1 MNQEK
6 YGVLLLGGYR
16 THQEM
21 YGRYFAAE
29 PRCRLVAFSDELD
42 APLERIELGKSFAK
56 EMGLPYLPD
65 LDEALARDDVHIVCI
80 CVEQERRARVAVRC
94 AEMGKHLY
102 LDKPMAIRPEDANAV
117 VAAIKKANVRSQMY
131 SNILSSW
138 GQTAKRALESGDIG
152 ELRAIHCDLL
162 FAKGHAGSAPVGQ
175 KREQKAPLERYC
187 FVKAKPELSAVGV
200 YPIAMINWLTKKAV
214 KTVFGKTGNYFF
226 KEHVECDIEDFG
238 SLVLMLEDGITASI
252 AGGRVGWMSH
262 PQSGMKRLH
271 LVGTRG
277 ALVLDAGKSH
287 LEVFADEPAFK
298 PPPPHPLDPMG
309 AWGSTRAKTGLQ
321 PKQLWISV
329 DDGSGEQQREIPSF
343 VDCIES
349 GEECEMNAEMAA
361 QSVAVL
367 AAGYESAATGK
378 VIRL

>member
-42 APLERIELGKSFAK
+42 APPERIELGKEFAK

-80 CVEQERRARVAVRC
+80 CVEQERRGRVGVRC

-102 LDKPMAIRPEDANAV
+102 LDKPMAMKPEDADAV
-117 VAAIKKANVRSQMY
+117 VAAAKKANVRSQMY
-131 SNILSSW
+131 SNVLSSW
-138 GQTAKRALESGDIG
+138 GQAAKRALEQGDIG
-152 ELRAIHCDLL
+152 TLRAIHCDLL
-162 FAKGHAGSAPVGQ
+162 FAKGNAGTAPVGQ
-175 KREQKAPLERYC
+175 KRKQKAPLERYC
-187 FVKAKPELSAVGV
+187 FLEAKPELSAIGV
-200 YPIAMINWLTKKAV
+200 YPIAMINWLTKKPV

-226 KEHVECDIEDFG
+226 KEHVGCDLEDFG
-238 SLVLMLEDGITASI
+238 TLVLTLEDGIIASI
-252 AGGRVGWMSH
+252 AAGRVGWMSH
-262 PQSGMKRLH
+262 PQGGLKRIYLI
-271 LVGTRG
+271 GTRG
-277 ALVLDAGKSH
+277 ILVLDASKSH
-287 LEVFADEPAFK
+287 LEVFADEPTFK

-309 AWGSTRAKTGLQ
+309 MWGSTRTVSGSP

-329 DDGSGEQQREIPSF
+329 DDGSSEQKQEIPAF